1 MSTRAPP
8 AAPPAALV
16 LPQLLL
22 PSLFSC
28 CRQCCLHTPFL
39 SAATSTYTTVL
50 PPFLNYLLTLSA
62 AAPPPAA
69 ALPASSAA
77 FHVPLT
83 RQAVAI
89 DLACVVLYFMVHPH
103 PPAAPSHSHSHSVP
117 CHIPCQLATSST
129 TSFFSV
135 SGQCEMHMQIY
146 NNFTFSHALLA
157 LPWLVNRLLRRKV
170 RTAIEGLATIFDL
183 PAKRCVWQRPLYS
196 SFSPFLAVWQVPVHK
211 KSFMALQRSN
221 RTKHKS

>member
-8 AAPPAALV
+8 AAPPAALM
-16 LPQLLL
+16 LTQLLL

-50 PPFLNYLLTLSA
+50 PLSLNYLLTLSA

-103 PPAAPSHSHSHSVP
+103 PPAAPSHSHSHS
-117 CHIPCQLATSST
+117 
-129 TSFFSV
+129 
-135 SGQCEMHMQIY
+135 
-146 NNFTFSHALLA
+146 LA
-157 LPWLVNRLLRRKV
+157 LPHP
-170 RTAIEGLATIFDL
+170 L
-183 PAKRCVWQRPLYS
+183 PACHIFNHFLLFRFRPVRNAHANL
-196 SFSPFLAVWQVPVHK
+196 
-211 KSFMALQRSN
+211 
-221 RTKHKS
+221 